1 LEESGNF
8 TASNKQKNAKGA
20 GIMTNT
26 LTPIIPYIEGDGI
39 GPEIWQATKKVVDAA
54 VSSAYSNDRK
64 IEWLE
69 ILAGEKA
76 FNQTGAWLP
85 DETLEA
91 IKQHKIAIKGPL
103 TTPIGEGF
111 RSLNVTLRQELDLY
125 ACVRPVRYFSGVP
138 SPLKEP
144 EKTDMTIFRENTEDV
159 YAGIEFANNSAEV
172 KQLLDFLAE
181 QLAVTKVRFPDTS
194 SLGIKP
200 ISQEGSE
207 RLIAAALDYAIQQ
220 GKKRVTLVHKGNIMK
235 FTEGGF
241 KNWGY
246 DLIEKNYP
254 QAFTMNQYKEITAE
268 SGTEKANE
276 ALEKAKNAG
285 KIIVDDVIADNFLQQ
300 ILLYPEKYQVVA
312 TTNLNGDY
320 ISDALAAQVGGI
332 GISPGANINYKTG
345 HAIFEATHG
354 TAPDIAGKGWAN
366 PCSLLLS
373 ASMMLDHLGWFE
385 ASEKIMAAIEKALQN
400 NQMTHDFAQ
409 MIDIEEL
416 STSEFAEYLIKTIEK
431 TN

>member
-1 LEESGNF
+1 
-8 TASNKQKNAKGA
+8 
-20 GIMTNT
+20 MTNT

-76 FNQTGAWLP
+76 FNQTGTWLP

-220 GKKRVTLVHKGNIMK
+220 EKKRVTLVHKGNIMK

>member
-1 LEESGNF
+1 
-8 TASNKQKNAKGA
+8 
-20 GIMTNT
+20 MTNT

-76 FNQTGAWLP
+76 FNQTGTWLP

-241 KNWGY
+241 KNCGY